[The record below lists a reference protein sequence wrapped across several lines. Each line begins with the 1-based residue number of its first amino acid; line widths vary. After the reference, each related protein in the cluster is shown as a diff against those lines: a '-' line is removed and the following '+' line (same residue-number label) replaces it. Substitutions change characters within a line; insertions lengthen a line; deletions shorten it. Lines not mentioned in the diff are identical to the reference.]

1 LRSKLQ
7 YLFKWVDRLH
17 WLWLGLAAPF
27 LFFITIERLPA
38 MLVVPGIW
46 LLHWAIGDYGEA
58 FPKDEPA
65 TTLPSWPLPATP
77 LNVPI
82 LLITLMLL
90 VSTWATYDMAL
101 SLPKIS
107 GMVLGLGIYFT
118 YARIGARA
126 VSWWIGLLTFL
137 SMGLGITVLGL
148 LGTRWFVEKVNFLS
162 PIINR
167 IPTVITGL
175 QGAETGFHPNE
186 VAGALT
192 WVLPLFLALAIYD
205 LLPRRPQTSRG
216 EEPRSAGP
224 MRLAAR
230 LSPGGHW
237 RVRVLLWLGTILAA
251 GVLVLTQSRSGYIGM
266 AAALYVML
274 LISLPRR
281 WRQIALV
288 IVLIAALI
296 TGITL
301 LTFDNLRIWDWKP
314 EGQVLGE
321 GLLSTNSLDSRRRIW
336 SRAIYGLQDFPFT
349 GMGMNAFREVVNVLY
364 PLSQAPSGVNIAHA
378 HNEFLQAG
386 LDLGIPG
393 LIGFVALYMIAFW
406 MSGRIWK
413 LARCFEPA
421 ERALQRAIILGLG
434 GGLLAH
440 MFYGMT
446 DAVALGAKPGFLFWV
461 LLGLITGNYIQIG
474 SPLGGDREV
483 GGTNPNYDPV

>member
-1 LRSKLQ
+1 
-7 YLFKWVDRLH
+7 
-17 WLWLGLAAPF
+17 
-27 LFFITIERLPA
+27 

-58 FPKDEPA
+58 FPKDEP
-65 TTLPSWPLPATP
+65 TTALPSWPLPATP
-77 LNVPI
+77 LNAPI

-118 YARIGARA
+118 YARIGTRA

-137 SMGLGITVLGL
+137 SMGLGIAILGL

-251 GVLVLTQSRSGYIGM
+251 GVFVLTQSRSGYIGM

-281 WRQIALV
+281 WRQIAIV
-288 IVLIAALI
+288 IVLIAVLI

-321 GLLSTNSLDSRRRIW
+321 GLLSTNSLDSRRKIW

-349 GMGMNAFREVVNVLY
+349 GMGMNTFREVVNVLY
-364 PLSQAPSGVNIAHA
+364 PLSQVPSGVNIAHA

-393 LIGFVALYMIAFW
+393 LIAFIALYMIAFW

-413 LARCFEPA
+413 LARCFEPV
-421 ERALQRAIILGLG
+421 ERALQRAIILGLA

-461 LLGLITGNYIQIG
+461 LLGLITGNYMQIG
-474 SPLGGDREV
+474 SPLGGDREIS
-483 GGTNPNYDPV
+483 GTNPNYDPV